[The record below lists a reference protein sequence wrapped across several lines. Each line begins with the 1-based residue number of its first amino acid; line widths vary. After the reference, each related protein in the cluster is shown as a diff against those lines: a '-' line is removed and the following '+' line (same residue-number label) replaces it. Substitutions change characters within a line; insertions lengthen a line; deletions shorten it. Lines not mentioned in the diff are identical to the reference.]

1 MSQFDGK
8 LDQSNPS
15 GNIAFKIYF
24 DKFNDLSLA
33 RITLLGLWPTKCT
46 QESLRFCDRKNIRKV
61 HISKKKT
68 LILSPKSSNNRP
80 AQENRSKYSQIT
92 VYG

>member
-1 MSQFDGK
+1 MLEALEVVHGGNYPFIMSQFDGK

-33 RITLLGLWPTKCT
+33 QITLLGLWPTKCT
-46 QESLRFCDRKNIRKV
+46 QESLRFCDRENIRKV
-61 HISKKKT
+61 HISKKK
-68 LILSPKSSNNRP
+68 P
-80 AQENRSKYSQIT
+80 
-92 VYG
+92 